1 MKRNNRISFWKKGN
15 GEFLALAIV
24 FPFII
29 LLICFI
35 VSAVQV
41 GSVNQQLT
49 FTAYNA
55 CRAAVVAESEDTA
68 RERAIEMYET
78 NICSIAEAT
87 KNASFIPCE
96 IEIVDGADWE
106 KGSLVKC
113 TVRYY
118 ISTYMPFTS
127 GVREQSL
134 TMMIENGG

>member
-1 MKRNNRISFWKKGN
+1 MKKDKLHFWKKGN
-15 GEFLALAIV
+15 GEFLSLAII

-35 VSAVQV
+35 ISAVQV

-55 CRAAVVAESEDTA
+55 CRAAVVAETEDIA
-68 RERAIEMYET
+68 RERAVAMYET
-78 NICSIAEAT
+78 NVCSVADAT
-87 KNASFIPCE
+87 KEVSYVPCE
-96 IEIVDGADWE
+96 IKIVDGSEWK

-127 GVREQSL
+127 GVREQSI
-134 TMMIENGG
+134 TMMIENGD